1 MDRLFDIEKLKDMTT
16 KNTIV
21 FKVGD
26 ENRIVVEDLKG
37 KALDESIFANQYRKA
52 LHVMDSYLAHQI
64 VYNKELND
72 CRSNVFAF
80 IGERGSGKTSCM
92 TSVGKYLKSND
103 VDVAYPNLKK
113 KNFVTLQLVDPTF
126 FNDDKESIVGHIV
139 SQLLREFK
147 RICKE
152 KRNSNNTDAPLEQQ
166 IVEQFQVVGL
176 NIDCLNKESR
186 MPPED
191 LEYLNQLSSAVD
203 LKNNIRLLTE
213 KLLQY
218 RGAKDSIFVIPVD
231 DIDMNRNGVT
241 RIVEDIRKY
250 LSNEYML
257 IMVAVHL
264 NQLTLIEKQEYLSQ
278 YKTLLEHKQKESIRI
293 DEMTE
298 KFLDK
303 FLPQAHRILMPEGN
317 YYLDAAL
324 VIEDNG
330 VMQPPYVSARQGVC
344 EMIFAKTRYLFYNSN
359 DNASRIIPRNL
370 RDLRHLIGLLY
381 NMADYNE
388 EGTNEGDASGLY
400 NKALFKE
407 YLFGTWCREHLEE
420 KMRRDVISLLGIAD
434 ITLFNSRVIDILREN
449 FDELHP
455 LSEGTGPVPTE
466 ILSGVLATSNK
477 NFNYSAGDAL
487 NLIYLLEGTT
497 YNDELLNLL
506 FILKSLYSIKT
517 YEFYDERTL
526 NKGEKGDVQELLLDD
541 RVAKYGL
548 SNYEK
553 LVAGG
558 FVNPSFYYLIPKE
571 DSKISRQTRGINLKK
586 LNELI
591 ARCVEHWDET
601 PAESI
606 QLAEFFIL
614 TTSRPLDTRHKG
626 GKADFVEPDYR
637 KRQEPYYAQAFA
649 TTMTSACF
657 DANAFLFN
665 MIRMEKCF
673 ERFPRGKELFEKID
687 AERNLEQLK
696 SMWARL
702 KVETLKREGTAVELE
717 KFSYRRW
724 LSWASIRNAEI
735 LQQLLNVLSFVR
747 SENRNTSNNREVLM
761 NFYREI
767 AKYAICNYDK
777 KDDGKFFEIDYK
789 FTSIIADVLLHCDQG
804 LFDSIYSSLPAAVIP
819 YAELFD
825 PNKRDN
831 YSKSYVKKKICKF
844 IRNAELGIAED
855 EVVRLLEA
863 EQEEKI
869 TTRRVADIV
878 NTLNAQLVNNGGAQE
893 NA

>member
-1 MDRLFDIEKLKDMTT
+1 MKT
-16 KNTIV
+16 KNTII

-26 ENRIVVEDLKG
+26 ENRIVVEDLRG
-37 KALDESIFANQYRKA
+37 KAIDESIFANQYRKA
-52 LHVMDSYLAHQI
+52 LHVIDSYMAHK
-64 VYNKELND
+64 VAYNKELND
-72 CRSNVFAF
+72 CRSNIFAF

-92 TSVGKYLKSND
+92 TSIGNYLKSND
-103 VDVAYPNLKK
+103 VDDAYPNLR
-113 KNFVTLQLVDPTF
+113 NRCFITLQLIDPTF

-147 RICKE
+147 RIREE
-152 KRNSNNTDAPLEQQ
+152 KKISNETDASLEQQ
-166 IVEQFQVVGL
+166 IVEHFQVVGL
-176 NIDCLNKESR
+176 NIDCLNKGSKI
-186 MPPED
+186 PPED

-213 KLLQY
+213 KILQY
-218 RGAKDSIFVIPVD
+218 RGTNDSMFVILID
-231 DIDMNRNGVT
+231 DIDMNRKGVS

-250 LSNEYML
+250 LSNEYMF

-264 NQLTLIEKQEYLSQ
+264 NQLTLVEKQEYLSQ
-278 YKTLLEHKQKESIRI
+278 YKTLLEHEQKESIRI

-303 FLPQAHRILMPEGN
+303 FLPQAHRILMPEGG

-324 VIEDNG
+324 RIEDNG
-330 VMQPPYVSARQGVC
+330 IMQPPYVSVRQGVC

-388 EGTNEGDASGLY
+388 GEAKQGDASGLY
-400 NKALFKE
+400 NKDLFKE
-407 YLFGTWCREHLEE
+407 YLFGTWCREHLKE

-434 ITLFNSRVIDILREN
+434 MTQFNSRVIEILREN
-449 FDELHP
+449 FDDLHP
-455 LSEGTGPVPTE
+455 LSEGAGPVPTE
-466 ILSGVLATSNK
+466 ILSGILAVSNK
-477 NFNYSAGDAL
+477 NFNYSAGDSL

-517 YEFYDERTL
+517 YEFYDERTI
-526 NKGEKGDVQELLLDD
+526 NKDKKETDQELLLDD
-541 RVAKYGL
+541 RVAKYDL

-558 FVNPSFYYLIPKE
+558 FVNPSFYDLIPKE
-571 DSKISRQTRGINLKK
+571 DSKISRQARGINLKK

-591 ARCVEHWDET
+591 TKCVEHWDET

-614 TTSRPLDTRHKG
+614 TTSRPLDTKHKG

-637 KRQEPYYAQAFA
+637 KRQEPYYAQAFT

-657 DANAFLFN
+657 DANAFMYN

-673 ERFPRGKELFEKID
+673 ERFPRGKEFFEKID
-687 AERNLEQLK
+687 AERDAEQIK
-696 SMWARL
+696 SMWGRL
-702 KVETLKREGTAVELE
+702 KVETLKRDGTAIELT

-724 LSWASIRNAEI
+724 LSWASIRNVEI

-761 NFYREI
+761 NYYKEI

-777 KDDGKFFEIDYK
+777 KEDGKFFEIDYK
-789 FTSIIADVLLHCDQG
+789 FTAIMADVLLHCDQG
-804 LFDSIYSSLPAAVIP
+804 LFDSIYSSLPAAIIP

-825 PNKRDN
+825 PNKRDM
-831 YSKSYVKKKICKF
+831 YSKDYVRKKICKF
-844 IRNAELGIAED
+844 VREAELGVAVD
-855 EVVRLLEA
+855 DVVRLLDA
-863 EQEEKI
+863 EQEERI

-878 NTLNAQLVNNGGAQE
+878 NILNAQLVDDGGAQE